1 MTGRE
6 GREGPPGE
14 AARSRAQKARL
25 AGFRNH
31 LIGYF
36 AVMTVLVPVNLLSD
50 PETPWFVWPMVGWG
64 PILAGHAAFAMGLFD
79 RNESR

>member
-1 MTGRE
+1 MARA
-6 GREGPPGE
+6 PE
-14 AARSRAQKARL
+14 AEARYRNQRARL

-36 AVMTVLVPVNLLSD
+36 AVMAVLVPVNLLTD

-64 PILAGHAAFAMGLFD
+64 PILALHAAFAMGLFGSPEQ
-79 RNESR
+79 R